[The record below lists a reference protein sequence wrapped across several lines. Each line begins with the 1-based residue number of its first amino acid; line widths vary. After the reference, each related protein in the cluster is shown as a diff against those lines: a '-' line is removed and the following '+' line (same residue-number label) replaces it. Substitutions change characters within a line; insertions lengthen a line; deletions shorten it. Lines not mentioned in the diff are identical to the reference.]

1 MSPPLSMSPVLTVH
15 CMVSY
20 ISVFCSLALKKLQF
34 TAASKILRPGN
45 DRGYASRLCTID
57 CCEKTVTTKGVNF
70 SHLPIR
76 KVIRARLLYFRSIFP
91 FPYFG
96 FCTSEFST
104 CPKCTLASPCTLGV
118 DVLCFCFMLPLNRSK
133 ARSTLRSLPAQCLC
147 TCMHKFSVLFLHVS
161 LLGLQ
166 QTLSYSFSHIDSL

>member
-15 CMVSY
+15 CMASY
-20 ISVFCSLALKKLQF
+20 ISDYIVFYSLALKKLQF

-70 SHLPIR
+70 SHLPLR
-76 KVIRARLLYFRSIFP
+76 KVIRARLPYFRFRISVSVLP

-96 FCTSEFST
+96 FHTSAFST
-104 CPKCTLASPCTLGV
+104 CPKRTLASPCTLGV
-118 DVLCFCFMLPLNRSK
+118 DVLCFCFMFPLNRSK
-133 ARSTLRSLPAQCLC
+133 ARSTLSILPAQCLC

-161 LLGLQ
+161 LLGL
-166 QTLSYSFSHIDSL
+166 